1 MTANDFLVAVS
12 GALVNI
18 AGRDRAFSNE
28 PLSNKELLA
37 IRERINTLV
46 ALNLRQPKE
55 KENVF
60 PVDDQKHS

>member
-1 MTANDFLVAVS
+1 MKADELM
-12 GALVNI
+12 GALSLIICDV

-55 KENVF
+55 GEK
-60 PVDDQKHS
+60 P